1 MKDFFKKYSHAW
13 TLLYAFIYLTWWGI
27 LGKLVM
33 DNYTVVHMALDDKI
47 PFCEWFIIPYYLW
60 FPYILLVIAYFFFFA
75 QRREYYQLVG
85 FLFIGM
91 TVALIT
97 YTVWPNG
104 IDFRP
109 DMETIGRD
117 NILTRLT
124 GFIYAND
131 RAINCCPS
139 IHCFNSIGVCI
150 GINKC
155 ASLRQKKG
163 IRIGSVVLSTLICL
177 STVFVKQ
184 HSVQDVFWALVL
196 GAVMYVAA
204 YMVPD
209 YIAAKKK
216 EGEPGA
222 DTKTGEGEAKGYS
235 KTFQL

>member
-1 MKDFFKKYSHAW
+1 MKDFLKKYQHAW
-13 TLLYAFIYLTWWGI
+13 TLLYAFIYLAWWGL
-27 LGKLVM
+27 LGRVVLEDYAM
-33 DNYTVVHMALDDKI
+33 VHMPLDDKI
-47 PFCEWFIIPYYLW
+47 PFCEWFIIPYYIW

-75 QRREYYQLVG
+75 KRREYYQLAG

-91 TVALIT
+91 TIALIT

-104 IDFRP
+104 VDFRP
-109 DMETIGRD
+109 DLETLGRE

-155 ASLRQKKG
+155 ESLRKNKVV
-163 IRIGSVVLSTLICL
+163 RIGSIVLSTLICL

-184 HSVQDVFWALVL
+184 HSVKDVFWAVGLSVI
-196 GAVMYVAA
+196 MYVAA
-204 YMVPD
+204 YLVPD
-209 YIAAKKK
+209 KIAAKKAEK
-216 EGEPGA
+216 AVACVASKQARGA
-222 DTKTGEGEAKGYS
+222 
-235 KTFQL
+235 